1 MRPQVKSMVDVDIY
15 HMGGT
20 MYPTRDEAEQ
30 LLKEAEK
37 LNPGP
42 WGDHS
47 RTVAHCAQC
56 IAEKSGLN
64 SDKAYVVGLLHDI
77 GRRFGK
83 RHLGHVSDGY
93 SYMMSLGYDEVA
105 RVCLTH
111 SFNRKTI
118 DAYVGNFDTN
128 EEETELIK
136 TELAKTDFDEYDK
149 LIQLCDSIGGAEGV
163 MDIID
168 RMNDVKSR
176 YGYYDQ
182 EKWDTNLELK
192 NYFEQLMGQDVY
204 SAVGKDNYKPRV

>member
-1 MRPQVKSMVDVDIY
+1 
-15 HMGGT
+15 
-20 MYPTRDEAEQ
+20 MYPTRHEAEE
-30 LLKEAEK
+30 LLKEAEQ

-56 IAEKSGLN
+56 IAAQCGLN

-93 SYMMSLGYDEVA
+93 SYMMSLGYDDVA

-111 SFNRKTI
+111 SFNGKSI
-118 DAYVGNFDTN
+118 DAYVGNLDTTD
-128 EEETELIK
+128 EETELIK
-136 TELAKTDFDEYDK
+136 NELAKINLDEYDK

-176 YGYYDQ
+176 YGYYDP
-182 EKWDTNLELK
+182 EKWNTNLALK
-192 NYFEQLMGQDVY
+192 DYFEEKMGQDIY
-204 SAVGKDNYKPRV
+204 AVVDKETFKPSIY

>member
-1 MRPQVKSMVDVDIY
+1 
-15 HMGGT
+15 

-56 IAEKSGLN
+56 IAEKSRLN

-93 SYMMSLGYDEVA
+93 LYMMSLGYDGA
-105 RVCLTH
+105 GCL
-111 SFNRKTI
+111 FCC
-118 DAYVGNFDTN
+118 G
-128 EEETELIK
+128 
-136 TELAKTDFDEYDK
+136 
-149 LIQLCDSIGGAEGV
+149 
-163 MDIID
+163 
-168 RMNDVKSR
+168 
-176 YGYYDQ
+176 
-182 EKWDTNLELK
+182 
-192 NYFEQLMGQDVY
+192 
-204 SAVGKDNYKPRV
+204 